1 MRHSLYKYYDKQQ
14 WASAFLDGNLHFRSL
29 SYFRDYE
36 DEQVRGDK
44 NEGKM
49 IFSPEGGLVLNNQT
63 QGFTSTIP
71 WSLTATVRLEE
82 IFVFCLSRSFTQE
95 LRERFNAVTCVEIFN
110 IKAFCARL
118 ESALPPIVTFPGKPG
133 RTRIGQTV
141 EYYEETNN
149 CNPTWACPDMIAALK
164 FKTFAWQDE
173 YRLVFSLTNALAFEN
188 AQYALVRNGSS
199 QEPKPAEHQHYD
211 LNAGNLHDI
220 CRIHEFETQTANGPL
235 KHGFGL
241 SGAIRNDSSS

>member
-1 MRHSLYKYYDKQQ
+1 MHHSLYKYYDQQQ
-14 WASAFLDGNLHFRSL
+14 WADAFFDGKLRFRSL

-63 QGFTSTIP
+63 QGYTGTIP
-71 WSLTATVRLEE
+71 WKFTATVRLEE

-95 LRERFNAVTCVEIFN
+95 LGVRFNAVACVEIFDV
-110 IKAFCARL
+110 KAFCARL
-118 ESALPPIVTFPGKPG
+118 ESALPTIATFPGKPG

-164 FKTFAWQDE
+164 LKAFAWQDE

-188 AQYALVRNGSS
+188 AQYSLVRNGSS
-199 QEPKPAEHQHYD
+199 QPAKPAEHRRFD
-211 LNAGNLHDI
+211 LCAGSLDDI
-220 CRIHEFETQTANGPL
+220 CRMHEFERQMEV
-235 KHGFGL
+235 
-241 SGAIRNDSSS
+241 SSEPAR

>member
-1 MRHSLYKYYDKQQ
+1 MRHRLYKYYDKHQ
-14 WASAFLDGNLHFRSL
+14 WANAFLDGKLRFRSL

-36 DEQVRGDK
+36 DEQIRGDK

-63 QGFTSTIP
+63 QGYTSTIP
-71 WSLTATVRLEE
+71 WSFTATVQLEE

-95 LRERFNAVTCVEIFN
+95 LRERFNAVTCVEIFD
-110 IKAFCARL
+110 IKTFCSRL
-118 ESALPPIVTFPGKPG
+118 ESALPAVATFPGKPG

-188 AQYALVRNGSS
+188 AQYALVRNGTS
-199 QEPKPAEHQHYD
+199 QQPKPAEHQHYD

-220 CRIHEFETQTANGPL
+220 CRIHEFESVTEVGSAP
-235 KHGFGL
+235 
-241 SGAIRNDSSS
+241 AITGSQQ